1 MKATVERL
9 DGGLVSLEIEVPPE
23 EMATDLEAALRR
35 VARRV
40 RIPGFRPGKAPAAL
54 VERAVGRQTVL
65 EEALNPV
72 VTRAYRNALAENA
85 LAPVD
90 QPEIE
95 VQSFEDGQPLQFVAK
110 VAVRPDVQLG
120 AYQDVHVP
128 VEPHEVTDEDV
139 REGLESLRR
148 MRAKWAPSEEP
159 IADGD
164 MVLLETRGD
173 LSDGSRATNDRTERI
188 IGEGQL
194 RPEIEGAVRGLTA
207 GASTEV
213 DIEFPQDDP
222 NQRVA
227 GHRAHV
233 DVRVAEVK
241 RQQLPE
247 LDDQLAAELF
257 AEFTTLEELGANL
270 RNRLRA
276 SAERRARDAAW
287 SVAVDRVV
295 ADATFD
301 VPAVLVEQAI
311 DILMDNLE
319 QEVNRAG
326 VALSSYLARTG
337 RTREGM
343 REDMRGTAVKSVRTE
358 LVLDALARA
367 ERLVPGDPEVQAEI
381 HRRAASS
388 GLDPEHYRRVAG
400 RPENLEALRMEL
412 AREGARSWIR
422 DHALAEAAPA
432 VPEAAEETVETPE
445 ADAGRETAES

>member
-1 MKATVERL
+1 VKATVERL

-23 EMATDLEAALRR
+23 EMAADLEAAFRR

-65 EEALNPV
+65 DEALNPV

-90 QPEIE
+90 QPQIE

-110 VAVRPDVQLG
+110 VPVRPEVELGPYRDVR
-120 AYQDVHVP
+120 VP
-128 VEPHEVTDEDV
+128 VELPEVRDEQV
-139 REGLESLRR
+139 QESLESLRR

-173 LSDGSRATNDRTERI
+173 LSDGSRVTNDRTERV

-207 GASTEV
+207 GASAEV

-227 GHRAHV
+227 GRRAHV
-233 DVRVAEVK
+233 EVRVAEVK

-247 LDDQLAAELF
+247 LDDQLAADVSE
-257 AEFTTLEELGANL
+257 EFSTLEELRADL

-287 SVAVDRVV
+287 SAAVDRVV

-301 VPAVLVEQAI
+301 VPGVLVEQAI

-326 VALSSYLARTG
+326 VALSSYLARIG
-337 RTREGM
+337 KTREEM
-343 REDMRGTAVKSVRTE
+343 REDMRETALKSVRTE
-358 LVLDALARA
+358 LVLEALARA
-367 ERLVPGDPEVQAEI
+367 EGLVPGDAEVQEEI
-381 HRRAASS
+381 HRRAAAS
-388 GLDPEHYRRVAG
+388 GLDPGHYRRVAG
-400 RPENLEALRMEL
+400 RPENVEGLRMEL
-412 AREGARSWIR
+412 AREGARGWIR
-422 DHALAEAAPA
+422 DHALAETAPA
-432 VPEAAEETVETPE
+432 VPEAAAATTETPE